1 MYAFGE
7 SKMNIKTVNLKNDI
21 ELFYKRNDNT
31 PRVALCFNL
40 SINEAEKIPGTYS
53 LMNRLFLQGTEKYS
67 AEQLA
72 EELDKYAIEFTA
84 ELKQDYIRFKFVA
97 LNEDFSKALE
107 LMSEIIKN
115 TTFEDFDKELEK
127 MKGEIVAELDAS
139 RTKALEN
146 YYKNLFDAHYYGH
159 TYTKILEHI
168 NEIRKEDVI
177 NAYKNILSNSK
188 KVISFVGDLNFDE
201 VFNQL
206 DSNLGELENSRD
218 EKIGLT
224 SPVLSEKKEV
234 DIIKPDLNQAHI
246 VQGWLVPT
254 LNSEDYPALI
264 LMNIM
269 LGASGLSSRLF
280 LELRDKKGLAY
291 VVRSSYETCALGAN
305 FSIYI
310 ATEPKNIEVCLKGFK
325 EEIEKLK
332 TTLVSQE
339 ELDNARNN
347 IIGKWAFLQ
356 ENNNQQAC
364 LTAHY
369 AIMGLGFDFNAKTK
383 EKLYLVTTEQIQKCA
398 IKYFNEIS
406 VTSILKP

>member
-7 SKMNIKTVNLKNDI
+7 SKMNIKTVNLKNDV
-21 ELFYKRNDNT
+21 ELFYKRNENT

-97 LNEDFSKALE
+97 LNEDFSTALE

-115 TTFEDFDKELEK
+115 TTFDDFDKELEK
-127 MKGEIVAELDAS
+127 MKGEIVAEMDAS

-146 YYKNLFDAHYYGH
+146 YYKNLFDGHYYGH

-168 NEIRKEDVI
+168 NEIRKEDVV

-206 DSNLGELENSRD
+206 DSHLGELENSRD

-224 SPVLSEKKEV
+224 SPVLLEKKEV

-369 AIMGLGFDFNAKTK
+369 AIMGA
-383 EKLYLVTTEQIQKCA
+383 LVTT
-398 IKYFNEIS
+398 
-406 VTSILKP
+406 